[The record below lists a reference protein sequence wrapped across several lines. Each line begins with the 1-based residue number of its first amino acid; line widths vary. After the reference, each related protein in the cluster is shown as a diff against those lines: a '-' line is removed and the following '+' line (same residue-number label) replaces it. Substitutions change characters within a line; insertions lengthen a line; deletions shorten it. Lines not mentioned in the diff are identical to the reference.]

1 MSNDYYLHLVILKDC
16 PYGKA
21 AHELLNSYKNIKKE
35 FTYIERNDI
44 EKYKTDLIK
53 TYPQIYLKRYNTNGT
68 QLIGGYSDIK
78 KIIDTFNKKYDKE
91 TMNNYLNENKNI
103 SRKSMLRLIEL
114 LNT

>member
-1 MSNDYYLHLVILKDC
+1 MLSNYYLHLVILKGC
-16 PYGKA
+16 PYSESASK
-21 AHELLNSYKNIKKE
+21 LLNSYKNIKKE
-35 FTYIERNDI
+35 YTFIERNDI
-44 EKYKTDLIK
+44 EKYKTALIS

-78 KIIDTFNKKYDKE
+78 KIIDAFNKKYDKE